1 MTKVVFYEKPG
12 CGGNAKQK
20 ALLIAAGHELEVRN
34 LLAEPW
40 TAERLRAYFGDKPV
54 ADWFN
59 PSAPRVKSGAV
70 DPTKLSA
77 DEALALM
84 VAEPLLIHRPLME
97 ANGKL
102 GSGFGSART
111 LGLLAADDMPCVGP
125 SACAQHP
132 DHQH

>member
-20 ALLIAAGHELEVRN
+20 AMLIAAGHELDVRD

-59 PSAPRVKSGAV
+59 PSAPRVKSGEIDPAAISAV
-70 DPTKLSA
+70 
-77 DEALALM
+77 EALRMM
-84 VAEPLLIHRPLME
+84 VAQPLLIHRPLME

-102 GSGFGSART
+102 GSGFGSAT
-111 LGLLAADDMPCVGP
+111 ALGLLEAQDVPCVGP
-125 SACAQHP
+125 GGCAQHP
-132 DHQH
+132 DHTH

>member
-1 MTKVVFYEKPG
+1 MAKVVFYEKPG

-20 ALLIAAGHELEVRN
+20 ALLSAAGHELDVRN

-59 PSAPRVKSGAV
+59 PSAPRIKSGEV
-70 DPTKLSA
+70 DPGAMTA
-77 DEALALM
+77 AAALALM
-84 VAEPLLIHRPLME
+84 VAEPIFIHRPLLE
-97 ANGKL
+97 ANGLL

-111 LGLLAADDMPCVGP
+111 LGLLDAEDMPCAGP
-125 SACAQHP
+125 GACAQHP
-132 DHQH
+132 DHHH

>member
-20 ALLIAAGHELEVRN
+20 ALLIAAGHELDVRD

-40 TAERLRAYFGDKPV
+40 TADRLRAYFGAKPV

-59 PSAPRVKSGAV
+59 PSAPRVKSGDI
-70 DPTKLSA
+70 DPAKLGA

-84 VAEPLLIHRPLME
+84 VAQPLLIHRPLME

-102 GSGFGSART
+102 GSGFGSAT
-111 LGLLAADDMPCVGP
+111 DLGLLQTQDMPCVGP
-125 SACAQHP
+125 SGCAQHP